1 MTWLNEG
8 DVRDAVHYI
17 ENPWR
22 DDPERPNLKR
32 AVKTL
37 EALVEW
43 TNENSD
49 GWPYWPKP
57 SRAASKLQEIIQNS
71 VLSYQGRTGYASDI
85 SEHELKQALIPVKAF
100 LTRQKVDHSEV
111 IK

>member
-1 MTWLNEG
+1 MTWLNEY
-8 DVRDAVHYI
+8 DVQDAVHYI

-43 TNENSD
+43 TNRNSD
-49 GWPYWPKP
+49 GWPYWQKP
-57 SRAASKLQEIIQNS
+57 SRAASKLSEIIQDS
-71 VLSYQGRTGYASDI
+71 VLSHQGRTGYASDI
-85 SEHELKQALIPVKAF
+85 SEGELKRALTPIKSF
-100 LTRQKVDHSEV
+100 LTKRGVPHEEV
-111 IK
+111 IR

>member
-1 MTWLNEG
+1 MTWLNEH
-8 DVRDAVHYI
+8 DVADAVRYI

-43 TNENSD
+43 TNANSD
-49 GWPYWPKP
+49 GWPYWQAP
-57 SRAASKLQEIIQNS
+57 SRAANKLQGIIDTY
-71 VLSYQGRTGYASDI
+71 VLSLQGRTGYAADI
-85 SEHELKQALIPVKAF
+85 SEGELKRALTPIKSF
-100 LTRQKVDHSEV
+100 LTKRGVPHEEIIQ
-111 IK
+111 